1 MKDWKA
7 SLVRYFAEG
16 AKETGEARLG
26 VEVEHFILDGAR
38 RTAIPYAGENGVREI
53 LTRLMARYPGAGVK
67 VLPDDDFFGFAV
79 PEFTITLEPA
89 AQLEISIAPM
99 GSVRRIGE
107 VYRDFSENLD
117 AVLAEFGYAAV
128 NAGCQPVSRVAELAL
143 IPKRRYDLMN
153 AHFEQYGTGGMEM
166 MRGTASLQVSIDYR
180 SETDFRKKIQAA
192 YYYAPILKLLCD
204 NSPSFQGAPLN
215 TRLKR
220 TDIWRR
226 VDPVRCGILPGVFSA
241 SYGFADYAA
250 FLGDLPL
257 IFLKRGGQVVPTGSR
272 TVAELFGGKTLS
284 EDEITHILSMAFPD
298 MRLKQYLEIRV
309 ADSVSPPFL
318 LAYAAL
324 IKGLLYSEDGLD
336 YAQEQIFER
345 SGARLSEDDVRRA
358 EDALMEQGW
367 NAPVYGRP
375 AGELADQIL
384 ALARRGLPED
394 EKVFLNAWETVNTHV
409 GGES

>member
-128 NAGCQPVSRVAELAL
+128 NAGCQPVSGVAELAL

-180 SETDFRKKIQAA
+180 SEADFRKKIQAA

-257 IFLKRGGQVVPTGSR
+257 IFLKREGQAVPTGSR
-272 TVAELFGGKTLS
+272 TVAELFDGKPLS

-298 MRLKQYLEIRV
+298 VRLKQYLEIRV
-309 ADSVSPPFL
+309 ADSVPPPFL

-345 SGARLSEDDVRRA
+345 SGARLPEDDVRRA